1 MYKQRSLH
9 DAMVEEGRR
18 EDERL
23 REWEVDV
30 LSPADLQQADEN
42 TTRDDEPD
50 PFLLPFVTRSSDH
63 NQWVESS
70 VLGQ

>member
-1 MYKQRSLH
+1 MYEQRSKH

-18 EDERL
+18 GEEEQSAWMVSALTPAEL
-23 REWEVDV
+23 R
-30 LSPADLQQADEN
+30 QADEN
-42 TTRDDEPD
+42 TTRDFEHD
-50 PFLLPFVTRSSDH
+50 PFLLPLATRSSDH